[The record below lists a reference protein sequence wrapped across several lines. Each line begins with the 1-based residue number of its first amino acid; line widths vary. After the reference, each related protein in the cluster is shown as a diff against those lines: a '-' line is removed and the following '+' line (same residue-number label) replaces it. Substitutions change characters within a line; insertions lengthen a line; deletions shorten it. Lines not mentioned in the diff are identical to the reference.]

1 MTHSEFE
8 SILKEGVR
16 SCANEQGWAN
26 LAELGT
32 YLRQRGLQYGKL
44 SRFLLDYQDI
54 IETRMDNSIT
64 PPAVYARLRLPNE

>member
-8 SILKEGVR
+8 AILKEGVN

-44 SRFLLDYQDI
+44 SRFLQDYQDI
-54 IETRMDNSIT
+54 VETRMDTSIT
-64 PPAVYARLRLPNE
+64 PPAVYARLR

>member
-8 SILKEGVR
+8 AILKEGVN
-16 SCANEQGWAN
+16 SCANEKGWAN

-44 SRFLLDYQDI
+44 SRFLQDYQDI
-54 IETRMDNSIT
+54 VETQMDTSIT
-64 PPAVYARLRLPNE
+64 PPAVYARLR